1 MQRSHS
7 VERDHGDRFDAMV
20 VDTSS
25 EEGKRRAKEANEYWE
40 REIRIEGMKDDFR
53 NLILESE
60 MFQQGRDQ
68 GEIPTKFF
76 WKMIEEKAIGMFQSY

>member
-1 MQRSHS
+1 MAVENVHQIFFKNMQRSHS

-40 REIRIEGMKDDFR
+40 RNQNRR
-53 NLILESE
+53 NE
-60 MFQQGRDQ
+60 R
-68 GEIPTKFF
+68 
-76 WKMIEEKAIGMFQSY
+76 